1 MGGQRASLYRG
12 TPAPGGLY
20 NRGAVTSAGSPESDQ
35 AKRRRSAAANR
46 KAQPHKAHVVGSGT
60 PVWLRLPEVSV
71 VKLKDV
77 SRSDELVLLQRAA
90 ALHMLPPE

>member
-1 MGGQRASLYRG
+1 VGGQRASLYRG

-71 VKLKDV
+71 VKLMDV
-77 SRSDELVLLQRAA
+77 SCSDEAAPPQRDEE
-90 ALHMLPPE
+90 LHMLPPE